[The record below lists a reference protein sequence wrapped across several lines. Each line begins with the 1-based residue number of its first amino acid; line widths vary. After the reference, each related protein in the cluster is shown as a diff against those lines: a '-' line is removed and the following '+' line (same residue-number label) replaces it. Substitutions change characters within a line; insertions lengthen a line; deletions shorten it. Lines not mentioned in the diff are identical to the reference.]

1 MDNKKFI
8 IIYVILIVIIL
19 GMVVFSAVKT
29 AIKSEES
36 KKINISIDEFN
47 DIILQSNNFNSSRVK
62 KISDEELKE
71 MFDISNDE
79 INIFYG
85 KKSVLNTDASIYLL
99 IEAKDN
105 TDDILEKINSFGE
118 KYELKWSEYLESE
131 YDIVKD
137 RKIGIINN
145 FIYCIISD
153 DADDIIRDVENSNI

>member
-1 MDNKKFI
+1 
-8 IIYVILIVIIL
+8 
-19 GMVVFSAVKT
+19 MVVFSAVKT

-131 YDIVKD
+131 YDLVKD